1 VLTYI
6 AKSDAG
12 GGEDDG
18 SAAAI
23 AATCERFDWKLVEI
37 VRDREVG
44 PSLERPA
51 LGYALKQIANGRA
64 EGLVVSNLQ
73 RLSRSIVNL
82 DALMAWFRD
91 AQAALIRIRLEQRH
105 VHPQRSTRRQQAH
118 RTE

>member
-1 VLTYI
+1 MLTYI

-82 DALMAWFRD
+82 DALRRGSA
-91 AQAALIRIRLEQRH
+91 
-105 VHPQRSTRRQQAH
+105 TRRRRSSH
-118 RTE
+118 ST